1 MAVSA
6 CYHNVTIV
14 CGVYTMIY
22 TITTNPSLDYTVEA
36 DLIPGQVNRT
46 RSEVIYPGGKGINV
60 SLFLQRL
67 GMETKALGFAA
78 GRIGQAIRDLLND
91 LDCPHELLELSGGG
105 QSRIN
110 VKFKGTPE
118 TAVNGRG
125 PALRQEDMDRLLE
138 RLEDISPEDC
148 VVLSGWAQSI
158 PFYVSILRRAVAR
171 GCTTVL
177 DCSGGALW
185 LSLPCHPFLVMPNLS
200 ELGALFG
207 VDDLEYTEG
216 VELAHQLQ
224 VEGARNVLVTMG
236 GRGAF
241 LLTED
246 GQLYLANACC
256 GQVRNT
262 VGSGDSLVAGFLTGL
277 KQTEDFGKAL
287 QLGVASGCATAFNDW
302 LGTREETMALLNSI
316 RVEKM
321 PF

>member
-1 MAVSA
+1 MVI
-6 CYHNVTIV
+6 HFVV
-14 CGVYTMIY
+14 CVVYTMIY

-36 DLIPGQVNRT
+36 DLIPGRVNRT
-46 RSEVIYPGGKGINV
+46 RSEIIYPGGKGINV
-60 SLFLQRL
+60 SLVLQRL

-78 GRIGQAIRDLLND
+78 GRIGQAIRDLLDD
-91 LDCPHELLELSGGG
+91 LGCPHELLELSGGG

-110 VKFKGTPE
+110 VKFKGVPE

-138 RLEDISPEDC
+138 RLRDFSPEDS
-148 VVLSGWAQSI
+148 VVISGWAQSI
-158 PFYVSILRRAVAR
+158 PFYVSILRQVIAQ
-171 GCTTVL
+171 GCLTVL
-177 DCSGGALW
+177 DCTGEALW
-185 LSLPCHPFLVMPNLS
+185 QCLPCHPFLVKPNLA

-224 VEGARNVLVTMG
+224 VEGARNVLVSMG
-236 GRGAF
+236 SRGAF

-277 KQTEDFGKAL
+277 KRTEDFAKAL
-287 QLGVASGCATAFNDW
+287 QLGVAAGCATAFNDW
-302 LGTREETMALLNSI
+302 LGTCEETLALLNNI
-316 RVEKM
+316 RVEKAA
-321 PF
+321 F